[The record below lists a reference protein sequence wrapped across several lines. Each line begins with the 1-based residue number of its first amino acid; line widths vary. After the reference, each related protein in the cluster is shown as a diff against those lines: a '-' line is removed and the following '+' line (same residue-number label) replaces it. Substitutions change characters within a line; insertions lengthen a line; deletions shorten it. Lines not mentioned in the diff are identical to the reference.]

1 MSIQVAEGP
10 QAIARPSTRG
20 VTAVMSIAA
29 LAALTFFFV
38 AAVPYFLSSEHGG
51 FTYANR
57 RGWLLMHIAGGA
69 VALLTGPVQLW
80 LGLADRGMGWHRR
93 MGLIYMASVV
103 VSSIAAFYL
112 AFNTEGGFGF
122 GAGLVGLGVAWLS
135 TTGLAFVAIRG
146 GLYDVHKQWMIRSY
160 VVTFAFVT
168 YRVTNTLMTSLALGE
183 QRDRSA
189 LISWACWA
197 VPLLITE
204 LVIQGKQVLA
214 VRPQLK

>member
-1 MSIQVAEGP
+1 MQVADGP

-20 VTAVMSIAA
+20 ITAVMSIAA
-29 LAALTFFFV
+29 LSALTFFFV

-93 MGLIYMASVV
+93 MGVIYMAAVA

-122 GAGLVGLGVAWLS
+122 GAGLVGLGIAWLS
-135 TTGLAFVAIRG
+135 TTGLAFLAIRG
-146 GLYDVHKQWMIRSY
+146 GLYDVHKEWMIRSY
-160 VVTFAFVT
+160 VVTFGFVFF
-168 YRVTNTLMTSLALGE
+168 RMVFPALQALEIGTLQE
-183 QRDRSA
+183 QLSVA
-189 LISWACWA
+189 AWSCWA
-197 VPLLITE
+197 VPLLVTE
-204 LVIQGKQVLA
+204 LVIQGRKILA
-214 VRPQLK
+214 VR